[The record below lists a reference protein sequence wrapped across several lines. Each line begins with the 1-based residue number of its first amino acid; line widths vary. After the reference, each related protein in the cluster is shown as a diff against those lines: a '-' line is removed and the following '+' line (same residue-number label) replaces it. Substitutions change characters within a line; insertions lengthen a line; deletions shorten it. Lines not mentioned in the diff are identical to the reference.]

1 MTIFAIRDESRKMP
15 DGSDATVGF
24 LFYIDRAKR
33 FYAELPSDLGKW
45 DVPAMFYGQVGRRN
59 HSIDHELALKWVR
72 QRIVPA
78 ERQNISSILRDNN
91 LKEYDEYRLLVLSA
105 GRCAQDDQY
114 IVRAGYEDLP
124 DEIRLRLETN
134 VRDIMTL
141 SGRTTVVF
149 FCDGSARTI
158 DISRLTEED
167 IAFKTVLDKDDVF
180 HRVKVSP
187 GGFGI
192 EWDRDRF
199 IGARRLY
206 TSGKMSEIL
215 YDDVLRFAKSRLS
228 DTSAAMSK
236 LGVSRQYVDQLV
248 KQDKLHPVISRP
260 GTRVFTSAEM
270 ETGLF

>member
-1 MTIFAIRDESRKMP
+1 MTIFAIRDGSRKMR
-15 DGSDATVGF
+15 DGSDVTVGF
-24 LFYIDRAKR
+24 LFYIERAKR
-33 FYAELPSDLGKW
+33 FYAELPSNLGKW
-45 DVPAMFYGQVGRRN
+45 DVPAMFYGQVGHRN
-59 HSIDHELALKWVR
+59 HSINHELALKWVR

-78 ERQNISSILRDNN
+78 ERQNISSILRENK

-114 IVRAGYEDLP
+114 IARTEVDDLP
-124 DEIRLRLETN
+124 DDIRSRLETN

-141 SGRTTVVF
+141 SGRTAIVF
-149 FCDGSARTI
+149 FCDGSARTV
-158 DISRLTEED
+158 DIGKLTKGD
-167 IAFKTVLDKDDVF
+167 IVFKNVMDKDDVF
-180 HRVKVSP
+180 HRAKVSP

-206 TSGKMSEIL
+206 TAGKKSEIS
-215 YDDVLRFAKSRLS
+215 YDDILRFARSRLS
-228 DTSAAMSK
+228 DTSSVMGE

-248 KQDKLHPVISRP
+248 KQDKLHPIISRP
-260 GTRVFTSAEM
+260 GTRVFTSAET

>member
-33 FYAELPSDLGKW
+33 FYAEIPSDLGKW
-45 DVPAMFYGQVGRRN
+45 DVPAMFYGQVGRGN

-78 ERQNISSILRDNN
+78 ERQNISMILRDNN

-114 IVRAGYEDLP
+114 IVRTEHDALP
-124 DEIRLRLETN
+124 DDIRSRLETN

-141 SGRTTVVF
+141 SGRKAVVF
-149 FCDGSARTI
+149 FCDGTARTI
-158 DISRLTEED
+158 DIGKLTEEY
-167 IAFKTVLDKDDVF
+167 IVFKNVLDKDDVF
-180 HRVKVSP
+180 RRVKVSP

-206 TSGKMSEIL
+206 TAGKKSEIS
-215 YDDVLRFAKSRLS
+215 YDDVLRFAGTRLS
-228 DTSAAMSK
+228 DTSSVMGE

-248 KQDKLHPVISRP
+248 KQDKLHPVKSSP
-260 GTRVFTSAEM
+260 GTRVFASAEV